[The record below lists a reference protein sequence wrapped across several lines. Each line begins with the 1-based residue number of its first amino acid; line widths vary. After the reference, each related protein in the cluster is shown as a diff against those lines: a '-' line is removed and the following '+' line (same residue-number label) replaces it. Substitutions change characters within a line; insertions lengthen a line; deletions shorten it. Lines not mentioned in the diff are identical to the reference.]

1 MQPVDNRDYF
11 LLYLICR
18 HIEKMSEPRNNR
30 QQQHIFWCRATAKP
44 VWFNEL
50 PEVGF
55 NCAFKTR
62 N

>member
-1 MQPVDNRDYF
+1 
-11 LLYLICR
+11 
-18 HIEKMSEPRNNR
+18 MSEPRNNR
-30 QQQHIFWCRATAKP
+30 QQQHIFWCRATVKP